1 MLLCY
6 FLPIITIEWED
17 GEDCWYEWECT
28 QTCTCGT
35 EYVHECYYH
44 HGRECC
50 DVSCDDGCSSEN
62 CEGVEVCNE
71 SSEETH
77 SFTIAPIQ
85 AMGRL
90 EWHHRKTFQHSAF
103 SPGVCYG
110 MALGLGTKLY
120 MLVANPMPTCCASKQ
135 GWKCGAIQQIIG
147 VILYFLAFVMIMAGH
162 GQAHAAVD
170 DCDPD
175 DCTQQDKDNMKNAFD
190 AVFGALYPL
199 MIVPLLFAIL
209 NGGLLCKAKDDWPD
223 ERQVAAQAPAIA
235 QVPVAQVYLS
245 AGRGEAERGGG
256 MSRDL

>member
-35 EYVHECYYH
+35 EYQNCYEYYD
-44 HGRECC
+44 RERC

-162 GQAHAAVD
+162 GQAHAAVG

-175 DCTQQDKDNMKNAFD
+175 DCTQEDKDNWKNVFD

-223 ERQVAAQAPAIA
+223 ESQVAVQAPAIA
-235 QVPVAQVYLS
+235 QVPVAQVPV
-245 AGRGEAERGGG
+245 G
-256 MSRDL
+256 MVAQPVPMVVKQGAVC